1 MHHILNLRKAEVVVE
16 YVNPD
21 DILDLITRNFKFC
34 KAAIFTFSSI
44 YAMNATY
51 LAEGTVFKH
60 LYSFYFFSFF

>member
-1 MHHILNLRKAEVVVE
+1 MHHIFSLREAEVVVK
-16 YVNPD
+16 YVNAN

-51 LAEGTVFKH
+51 LSEGPVFKH
-60 LYSFYFFSFF
+60 LYSFYFFPY